1 MPLFEPAPPQTA
13 PKAARKKPSAPGP
26 IYGSGCGFFLSGA
39 ALPDAMRKGKYLLK
53 IRMDRIH
60 PDFHNNTI
68 CYAGRLMA
76 QMLRI
81 WGSSWS

>member
-26 IYGSGCGFFLSGA
+26 IYGSGCGFFLPGA
-39 ALPDAMRKGKYLLK
+39 ALPDALRKGKYLLK

-60 PDFHNNTI
+60 PDASKY
-68 CYAGRLMA
+68 YAGRLMA